1 MAKESTMDNFFRTNN
16 ELGKIESLSDKS
28 TDAKSSTS
36 LPKGSVQ
43 SKVYGDYYDV
53 SNTIDTAGA
62 SDPND
67 PDSAVYNRE
76 RIFEVVE
83 RNAERLLVKND
94 GTDTIYTVVT
104 HIGGAS
110 FSKEVPIYT
119 KESKIYYNVYEIRLR
134 SPTLSNAY
142 RVMEY
147 ELNPTSI
154 SPTDIDTLVQQ
165 SVTKVSMM
173 EFWSLIDDI
182 ITLTTATTNV
192 TLPNIGIT
200 DIPANTTIIRSIG
213 MIKMRALNNTSQAAN
228 AINGGSAIYIKLNT
242 GTWGIDDVALINV
255 ADNAWSTTA
264 STKEGGMLVEGSF
277 DASAEVTGNGIYNL
291 RFDGNIFVDGNNLE
305 LIDVMVGLKVYF
317 IPT

>member
-1 MAKESTMDNFFRTNN
+1 MAKESTMNDFFRNN
-16 ELGKIESLSDKS
+16 NQLNNIESLSNKS
-28 TDAKSSTS
+28 TDVKSSTS
-36 LPKGSVQ
+36 LPKGTVQ

-53 SNTIDTAGA
+53 SDTIDTAGA

-119 KESKIYYNVYEIRLR
+119 GESKIYYNVYEIRIR

-165 SVTKVSMM
+165 MVTNVSMM
-173 EFWSLIDDI
+173 EFWSDIDDI
-182 ITLTTATTNV
+182 ITLTTATANV
-192 TLPNIGIT
+192 ALPDIVIAN
-200 DIPANTTIIRSIG
+200 IPANTTIIKANG

-228 AINGGSAIYIKLNT
+228 AINGASVINVKKAAT
-242 GTWGIDDVALINV
+242 AWGASVALINIV
-255 ADNAWSTTA
+255 DNAWYTEA
-264 STKEGGMLVEGSF
+264 STKEGGMLVEG
-277 DASAEVTGNGIYNL
+277 DNNVIAEVDANGIYNL
-291 RFDGNIFVDGNNLE
+291 RFNGNVFVDGNNLE
-305 LIDVMVGLKVYF
+305 LIDVMVGLKIYF